1 MKIENRREYSVS
13 GKWGKPSSTFYDT
26 LMEEDNWRSLLNE
39 AFLISN
45 DDIKNTEEEVTS
57 FASSGC
63 KYPHHVIKNGKLVV
77 HINGVRAAYARA
89 RQMGI
94 YKGEVKSHID
104 KHYKECGL
112 TMNHDS
118 IIRENFLMIESVVSQ
133 YEESSIRKTPSI
145 NKVNEGDRKRELM
158 KYFYDS
164 LKESKSIMEKNF
176 DFIESV
182 HEMFN
187 EDKVDD
193 LDWIE
198 EYLMEETESFPKQT
212 DKAESDKNGVRR
224 KKLYIAF
231 IEWAKA
237 YKSNNTF
244 GSVFDKDAFS
254 TIYPFVPH
262 ELRYF
267 YRLANPLLCVLPGK
281 LTFFALGELKKINT
295 NVNMEEM
302 LIFASTEDEMRVF
315 KVNDKKIYLAKEENG
330 NIKLG
335 NIIGDTFDLYI
346 QKMINKGDILNAPL
360 EDKKEEEN
368 KENIDKDKEA
378 VNV

>member
-13 GKWGKPSSTFYDT
+13 GKWGKPSSAFYDA
-26 LMEEDNWRSLLNE
+26 LMEEDNWKSLLNE

-77 HINGVRAAYARA
+77 HVNGVRAAYARA
-89 RQMGI
+89 KQMGI

-118 IIRENFLMIESVVSQ
+118 IIRENFLMIESVVSE
-133 YEESSIRKTPSI
+133 YKESSSIRKKSSI
-145 NKVNEGDRKRELM
+145 ININQEERKMDLM
-158 KYFYDS
+158 KYFYAS
-164 LKESKSIMEKNF
+164 LKESKNIMEKNF

-182 HEMFN
+182 HEMIN
-187 EDKVDD
+187 ESKEIND
-193 LDWIE
+193 LDWVE
-198 EYLMEETESFPKQT
+198 EYLMEETESLPKQT
-212 DKAESDKNGVRR
+212 DRAESDKNGVRR

-237 YKSNNTF
+237 YKNNNTF

-281 LTFFALGELKKINT
+281 LTFFALGELKKINA

-315 KVNDKKIYLAKEENG
+315 KVSDKKIYLAKEENG

-360 EDKKEEEN
+360 EEKKPEEN
-368 KENIDKDKEA
+368 VDKEV
-378 VNV
+378 VNI